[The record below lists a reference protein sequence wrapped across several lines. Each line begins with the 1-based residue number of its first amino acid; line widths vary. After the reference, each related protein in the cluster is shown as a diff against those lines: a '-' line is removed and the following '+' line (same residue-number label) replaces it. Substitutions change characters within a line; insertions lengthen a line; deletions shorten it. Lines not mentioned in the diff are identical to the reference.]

1 MSSKYVISELK
12 EIGGSET
19 LYWSNEEGWTD
30 LCLAT
35 VFSEYEKNS
44 ISLPIGE
51 NVKWELL
58 PNTLSHTE
66 HNTIRNA
73 LSALKV
79 LAMSAGDNYLNKL
92 TIKALEIIE

>member
-1 MSSKYVISELK
+1 MSNKYVISELK

-19 LYWSNEEGWTD
+19 LYWNNEEGWTD

-44 ISLPIGE
+44 LSLPIGE

-58 PNTLSHTE
+58 PDILSYIE
-66 HNTIRNA
+66 HNIIRNA
-73 LSALKV
+73 LMALKV
-79 LAMSAGDNYLNKL
+79 LALSAGDEYLDDL
-92 TIKALEIIE
+92 SIKALEIFE